1 MNEKSSPVT
10 PDSPGYQCA
19 VVAGGNVESVSCRTT
34 ERKVIVVQHPEVAVT
49 GMALRLSRS
58 GD

>member
-1 MNEKSSPVT
+1 MYEREISS
-10 PDSPGYQCA
+10 DARLSRISA